1 MSPETKV
8 INWVKQIDLF
18 CKPITLNIN
27 GSTVYKTFLGGIS
40 TVLVSI
46 LLIVFFY
53 NTINEFANKQNM
65 TNTSSTYFNDDPPF
79 IYLNSKN
86 MMFAVSI
93 QQSNFIQNPYYDIKI
108 TYYNNSRDS
117 QGNVHP
123 NYKQFPLEP
132 CTLDHWMQLPKDYDW
147 ETKYIQ
153 MNFTNWLCPK
163 IDYEMVLGG
172 VYTSNVFSYY
182 KITIVDCVDNPAIN
196 KKCRSSDEITK
207 FLKDND
213 GAVRFQLYQSNNIV
227 NPDQQNPVKSYLS
240 DVTQFLF
247 SPKQL
252 YVTCNLFYSQTTLN
266 INENIWVG
274 SNIKTTLI
282 PYFAQDETVTQYI
295 PAETSAYA
303 SFFLR
308 KSMFQNT
315 VNRQYQQVDALISYI
330 GGFAQAVVILGSF
343 VIGFFNEREFQIE
356 LANKLYDFE
365 IKNKHEAQQNNRNQ
379 LYQQNLRASS
389 RKGTQIEGKQIREYI
404 KNSATR
410 KRRNAVILNEDDPII
425 DQLKHI
431 HPDESTPSE
440 QETPLDLQNQNQLKS
455 EIDQGNNDKEPKQ
468 ENKVENQ
475 ENQNAPSLIIFDNNA
490 LKKQKLKIIVE
501 EDSFQEQFSD
511 QLNFKTDFSAQ
522 NQKQI
527 QSMQFYTNTAINSQA
542 PTNDNDNFQ
551 FSSKKIIFDQPGS
564 NKLSHNQIELVEIDH
579 KQSFKSKNTS
589 RYDNSNRIDQVGCIQ
604 NQLEK
609 EKAIKTISNFI
620 RKKKQN
626 QEQNNN
632 FSKSQSLKAQDSNIQ
647 EKENKDENIGG
658 KFNFKSR
665 RSFLVNQFQ
674 ELISRQNK
682 IQIDI
687 KYYLNK
693 LLCGKYFKSE
703 ENQLIDRAQQEIN
716 KDLDVFYMIERIKEV
731 EKLKKVLFD
740 KEQQILFNFC
750 PKPTI
755 KLQDDNTL
763 MTRTQLQNKVQ
774 SSTQLNKQQSM
785 PKRKR
790 SFFSSGKLLQNTI
803 QAVNQL
809 KKGLKKNEFIEMNM
823 YKYLFEAY
831 DTIMQLDPKLL
842 KRKNKSLIN
851 QLGEE
856 MRDIFKTSKL
866 INFEKKSPLKTNI
879 RSLQKDI
886 DNFNQQNEDNF
897 SQKQQNQQPFQN
909 EIQEVYEQKEFLQ
922 KKGFLRKLKKQK
934 TFNEIEL
941 NDSVDEVDKDLDRQ
955 NAIEEG
961 VSDKEE
967 DNDDDNQEEHK
978 SEMENQNK
986 KELIRFSSDTLSVY
1000 SIDNKKPSQ
1009 NQQDKI
1015 DEIFTNRVSLQGI
1028 KNDDNTTNK
1037 FDNAQILVTEE
1048 PQIQTQNS
1056 EASFNQYKDY
1066 YSHNEHINTIFS
1078 PKQDEDHPFQKSKAQ
1093 GNIFQMGQQSS
1104 KYSDQPDDIVEK
1116 N

>member
-1 MSPETKV
+1 M

-27 GSTVYKTFLGGIS
+27 GNTVYKTFLGGIS
-40 TVLVSI
+40 TVFVSV

-65 TNTSSTYFNDDPPF
+65 TNTSSTFFNDDPPF
-79 IYLNSKN
+79 INLNSQN

-93 QQSNFIQNPYYDIKI
+93 QQDNFITNPYYDIQI
-108 TYYNNSRDS
+108 TYYNNSRDH
-117 QGNVHP
+117 QGNVKP
-123 NYKQFPLEP
+123 NKKSFPLEP

-147 ETKYIQ
+147 ETKFTQ

-172 VYTSNVFSYY
+172 VYTSNIFSYY
-182 KITIVDCVDNPAIN
+182 KIQVVDCVDNPAIN
-196 KKCRSSDEITK
+196 KKCRSTQEIDS
-207 FLKDND
+207 FLKYND
-213 GAVRFQLYQSNNIV
+213 GAIRFQLYQSNNIV

-343 VIGFFNEREFQIE
+343 IIGFFNEREFQIE

-365 IKNKHEAQQNNRNQ
+365 MKNKHDNEQNNRNQ
-379 LYQQNLRASS
+379 LIQQNLRSSS
-389 RKGTQIEGKQIREYI
+389 RNGTQIEGKQIREYI
-404 KNSATR
+404 KNTASR

-431 HPDESTPSE
+431 HPDQSTPSE
-440 QETPLDLQNQNQLKS
+440 QETPLELQNQNQLKN
-455 EIDQGNNDKEPKQ
+455 EINQIKQ
-468 ENKVENQ
+468 EDQEQQQDSKIENQ
-475 ENQNAPSLIIFDNNA
+475 TNENVPSLIMFDNNTK
-490 LKKQKLKIIVE
+490 KKQKLKIIIE
-501 EDSFQEQFSD
+501 EDSIQEQLSD
-511 QLNFKTDFSAQ
+511 QFNIKQDFSAQ
-522 NQKQI
+522 NNKLIKSLQLQ
-527 QSMQFYTNTAINSQA
+527 TNTVINSQA
-542 PTNDNDNFQ
+542 VTSDNDNFQ
-551 FSSKKIIFDQPGS
+551 FSSKKILFDQPNS
-564 NKLSHNQIELVEIDH
+564 NKLSHNQIELMEVDQQQGFNNQDAI
-579 KQSFKSKNTS
+579 KFRQSKEL
-589 RYDNSNRIDQVGCIQ
+589 DQVAYNQ
-604 NQLEK
+604 DQLEK
-609 EKAIKTISNFI
+609 KQAIKTISNFI
-620 RKKKQN
+620 WKKKQK
-626 QEQNNN
+626 QEKNNN
-632 FSKSQSLKAQDSNIQ
+632 YNNQGNLENQDQDNKETQSNS
-647 EKENKDENIGG
+647 ENIGG

-703 ENQLIDRAQQEIN
+703 ENALIDRAQQEIN

-731 EKLKKVLFD
+731 EKMKKVLFD

-750 PKPTI
+750 PKPII
-755 KLQDDNTL
+755 KLKDDNTL
-763 MTRTQLQNKVQ
+763 MTRAQLQNKVQ
-774 SSTQLNKQQSM
+774 SSTQLHKQQSM

-790 SFFSSGKLLQNTI
+790 SLFTSGKLLQNTI
-803 QAVNQL
+803 QAVNQF
-809 KKGLKKNEFIEMNM
+809 KKGLKKNEFVEMNM

-866 INFEKKSPLKTNI
+866 VNFENKSPLKTNT
-879 RSLQKDI
+879 RSLQRDI
-886 DNFNQQNEDNF
+886 DNYYQENEDNQ
-897 SQKQQNQQPFQN
+897 SQKNQFEQPFQN
-909 EIQEVYEQKEFLQ
+909 QIQEINQQNNLDQ
-922 KKGFLRKLKKQK
+922 KKGFGRRLKKQK

-941 NDSVDEVDKDLDRQ
+941 NDSLDEVDKDFNQKQ
-955 NAIEEG
+955 NCIEEG
-961 VSDKEE
+961 VSDQEE
-967 DNDDDNQEEHK
+967 EDDDNQEEHK

-1000 SIDNKKPSQ
+1000 SIDNKKPPQ

-1015 DEIFTNRVSLQGI
+1015 DELFTNRVSIQGI
-1028 KNDDNTTNK
+1028 KNEDNNNNN

-1078 PKQDEDHPFQKSKAQ
+1078 PKQDEDHPFQKNKAQ
-1093 GNIFQMGQQSS
+1093 GNIFQIGQQNA
-1104 KYSDQPDDIVEK
+1104 KNQEQPDNSTEK